1 MAWQAYVDQNL
12 LASGMVTSAGIYDLA
27 GNPWAYSAGFAAQIA
42 EVASVSGHMAAE
54 PTALAATGVRGALT
68 NHCTFRRGGGG
79 GCVRADAVVRGAQ
92 VVVAGVKYMF
102 VQGTQDEVYVK
113 KGNTGVVFCKCKP
126 AASAAAPAL
135 VSMTRDAPPR
145 EAVPSAAMAARHPH
159 RAVTRTHAPASV
171 LFCPRFPPPQ

>member
-54 PTALAATGVRGALT
+54 PTALAATGV
-68 NHCTFRRGGGG
+68 
-79 GCVRADAVVRGAQ
+79 
-92 VVVAGVKYMF
+92 VVAGVKYMF

-113 KGNTGVVFCKCKP
+113 KGNTGVVFCKCNTC
-126 AASAAAPAL
+126 L
-135 VSMTRDAPPR
+135 VVGFHDDKIQPGPC
-145 EAVPSAAMAARHPH
+145 
-159 RAVTRTHAPASV
+159 RTVVGKLADY
-171 LFCPRFPPPQ
+171 LKENNI